1 VTDASKL
8 AARHCARPGTIHLRE
23 AERTMNHRHL
33 TLIALSLAPLL
44 AAGQAP
50 PAEETKLEFPQQ
62 QNAGDMLFACASS
75 RLSRVGRERR
85 RYCAG
90 FVSGVEEAVRL
101 MQMDGP
107 TQVPT
112 STRIC
117 TPENIS
123 AGELAEAFIHY
134 GANHEGELPDPAALV
149 VLHALQSAYP
159 CSER

>member
-1 VTDASKL
+1 
-8 AARHCARPGTIHLRE
+8 
-23 AERTMNHRHL
+23 MNHRHL
-33 TLIALSLAPLL
+33 TLIALSLVPLL

-50 PAEETKLEFPQQ
+50 PAEETKPEFPQQ
-62 QNAGDMLFACASS
+62 QNAGDMLMACASS

-90 FVSGVEEAVRL
+90 FASGVEEAVRL
-101 MQMDGP
+101 LQQGDPGIG
-107 TQVPT
+107 TAD
-112 STRIC
+112 TRIC

-123 AGELAEAFIHY
+123 ARELAEAFIHY

-159 CSER
+159 CPKP